1 MSSKL
6 RAPSSPNKYWSLI
19 SQIKQQKTRIRKWKK
34 QSTTTN
40 YSSEDKKQRIRW
52 YINIRNENEKLKEH
66 LEYSLIQ
73 GIIIGL
79 VSVVSEIYCLIPDY
93 KFDLT

>member
-1 MSSKL
+1 MVYNL
-6 RAPSSPNKYWSLI
+6 RAPPSPNKYWALI
-19 SQIKQQKTRIRKWKK
+19 SQIKQQKTRIRRLEETINNN
-34 QSTTTN
+34 QVIHL
-40 YSSEDKKQRIRW
+40 EDKKQRIRW

-79 VSVVSEIYCLIPDY
+79 ISVVSVVYISLI
-93 KFDLT
+93 L